1 MIRTSK
7 GHPVTT
13 DPQQA
18 SSEREEL
25 LIKTAE
31 EGICLRML
39 HDKEYLDYL
48 LLKTAMKE
56 PKLIE
61 RGA

>member
-1 MIRTSK
+1 M
-7 GHPVTT
+7 TT
-13 DPQQA
+13 DSQQA
-18 SSEREEL
+18 SSGREEL

-39 HDKEYLDYL
+39 HDKECLDYL
-48 LLKTAMKE
+48 LLKTEMKE
-56 PKLIE
+56 PKLIK